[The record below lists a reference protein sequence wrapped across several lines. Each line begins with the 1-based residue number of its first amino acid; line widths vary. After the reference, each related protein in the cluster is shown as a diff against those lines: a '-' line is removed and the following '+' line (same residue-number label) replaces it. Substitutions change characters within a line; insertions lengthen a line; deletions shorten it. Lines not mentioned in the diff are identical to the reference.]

1 LKLLI
6 PKESLRLILRWT
18 QHAMLAGAIAL
29 LGYSAFVLLDSWY
42 FQNQQS
48 RDLDR
53 LLRNSPTASATR
65 QTEPFPALQ
74 VPPQAPPEIAAG
86 DLIGRIEIA
95 RLGLSAVV
103 VEGIGGRDLRRAV
116 GHIPGTPLPGQP
128 GNAAIAGHRDTF
140 FRPLKDIVVDD
151 VIVLT
156 TKWGEYRYRVV
167 WSRMTS
173 PEDVAVLDPTTKDV
187 LTLVT
192 CYPFYYVGPAP
203 DRFIV
208 RAERVSS

>member
-6 PKESLRLILRWT
+6 PKESLRLILRWS
-18 QHAMLAGAIAL
+18 QRAMMAAAIAL
-29 LGYSAFVLLDSWY
+29 LGYSAFVLLDSWD

-53 LLRNSPTASATR
+53 LLRNAPTASASHQTP
-65 QTEPFPALQ
+65 QTEPSPA
-74 VPPQAPPEIAAG
+74 PQAPPEIAAG
-86 DLIGRIEIA
+86 DLIGRIEIP
-95 RLGLSAVV
+95 RLDLSAVV

-151 VIVLT
+151 IIVLT
-156 TKWGEYRYRVV
+156 TEWGEYRYRVV
-167 WSRMTS
+167 WSRMTT
-173 PEDVAVLDPTTKDV
+173 PDDVAVLDPTTKDV